1 MPQLLRTVRESL
13 GGDSFVAAALALSKS
28 SPSPVLTMWQ
38 SMYTGL
44 LRSASALHLRRM
56 LMGTGGDDLFNV
68 DPSYGADL
76 LGTGHLGRLWR
87 FLRAWQRTSPFPAS
101 LVAREVL
108 WYGAARPEL
117 NRLVSTVYERIPSSI
132 KAQLRKCRRPRE
144 VLKPWISRKDAELV
158 FVLEQRRRTPIPIEM
173 APGEGSYVRR
183 IRYLPQAPLLL
194 LELDQGIIWARNL
207 GFTLLYPY
215 FDRDLV
221 ELSLRIHPEYL
232 LAGGHNKTP
241 LRQLVAERLPSVPL
255 RKKKVDFTQM
265 DHELLVAQ
273 GKDIWKRMG
282 GPTML
287 AELGL
292 VDPDLVNKLMD
303 DYFSGRDKNSFRTWI
318 ILSTEEWLRAQSR
331 SASFESRT
339 SFGTPASL
347 GNSPSSLAL
356 STAARRDQDCVQAG
370 MG

>member
-1 MPQLLRTVRESL
+1 
-13 GGDSFVAAALALSKS
+13 
-28 SPSPVLTMWQ
+28 
-38 SMYTGL
+38 MYTGL
-44 LRSASALHLRRM
+44 LRSASALGLKRM

-76 LGTGHLGRLWR
+76 LAAGQLGSLWR
-87 FLRAWQRTSPFPAS
+87 FFRAWQRTSPFPAS

-117 NRLVSTVYERIPSSI
+117 NRLVGTVYGHIPPVFQR
-132 KAQLRKCRRPRE
+132 QLRKLRRRRE
-144 VLKPWISRKDAELV
+144 FLKPWISRQDTLFLSE
-158 FVLEQRRRTPIPIEM
+158 LEQRRHTPTPIEM
-173 APGEGSYVRR
+173 APGERSYVSR
-183 IRYLPQAPLLL
+183 IRSLPQAPLLL

-221 ELSLRIHPEYL
+221 ELLLRVHPEYL

-241 LRQLVAERLPSVPL
+241 LRRLVAERLPSVPL

-265 DHELLVAQ
+265 DHEFLVSQ
-273 GKDIWKRMG
+273 GKDVWKTMG

-287 AELGL
+287 TELGF
-292 VDPDLVNKLMD
+292 VDADLVNSFMD
-303 DYFSGRDKNSFRTWI
+303 DYFGGRETNSFRTWI

-331 SASFESRT
+331 SASLEPKKSLVAAPLNGNGAAVSST
-339 SFGTPASL
+339 LTTALEKEWDCAKAGTP
-347 GNSPSSLAL
+347 
-356 STAARRDQDCVQAG
+356 
-370 MG
+370 